1 MKILVIGGTSG
12 IGRKVVEEALARG
25 HTVRAMARSA
35 DEMAVAEGLEP
46 IQGDATHPDD
56 VARALEGVD
65 AVVDALGIGSRI
77 LKPWERVTLF
87 SRAASV
93 LVPAMREAG
102 VSRLVAVTGFGA
114 GDSKTALS
122 LVERIG
128 TAAVLGKSYRDKDR
142 QERTITASGLDWTL
156 VRPTLLTDGPKS
168 RRYKVLLAG
177 EWRNGVVSRADVADF
192 VLNAL
197 EQGSH
202 VKQAVVLAR

>member
-12 IGRKVVEEALARG
+12 IGRKVVDEALSRG
-25 HTVRAMARSA
+25 HDVRAMARGV
-35 DEMAVAEGLEP
+35 DEMLPADRLEP
-46 IQGDATHPDD
+46 VQGDATRPED

-65 AVVDALGIGSRI
+65 AVVDALGIGSRV

-87 SRAASV
+87 SRSAAA
-93 LVPAMREAG
+93 LVPAMRDAG

-122 LVERIG
+122 LIERIG

-156 VRPTLLTDGPKS
+156 VRPTFLTDSPKS
-168 RRYKVLLAG
+168 GRYKVLLAG
-177 EWRNGVVSRADVADF
+177 KWRNGVISRADVADF
-192 VLNAL
+192 ILNAL
-197 EQGSH
+197 EQDSY
-202 VKQAVVLAR
+202 VRQAVVLAR